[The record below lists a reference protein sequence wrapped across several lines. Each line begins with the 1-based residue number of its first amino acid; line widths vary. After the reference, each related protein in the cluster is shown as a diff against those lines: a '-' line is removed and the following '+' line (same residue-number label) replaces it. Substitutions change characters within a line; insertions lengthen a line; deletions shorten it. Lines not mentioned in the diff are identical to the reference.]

1 MTPRQ
6 RKTGQRHQVAPAVDG
21 DHPGRHGAHRIET
34 KADAVAL
41 RRRRERGQRLEA
53 LTRLGVGERGEHLA
67 RLETFFDDP
76 QAEAS
81 QGEAVFGDGRLSEEA
96 PLGVRRVLP
105 IEDVR
110 FRRIG
115 LDRDRIAHLVP
126 QAEEHRVV
134 RDEALRLTG

>member
-1 MTPRQ
+1 M
-6 RKTGQRHQVAPAVDG
+6 
-21 DHPGRHGAHRIET
+21 I
-34 KADAVAL
+34 
-41 RRRRERGQRLEA
+41 
-53 LTRLGVGERGEHLA
+53 
-67 RLETFFDDP
+67 
-76 QAEAS
+76 
-81 QGEAVFGDGRLSEEA
+81 GDGRLSEEA

-115 LDRDRIAHLVP
+115 LDRDRIAHFVP